1 MALDAIPS
9 SQNTKKP
16 MVYAAR
22 RCSITASPWYMI
34 SSGSNRVV
42 KTMSAMPATRKDGHK
57 MWIRRCIMAC
67 SSSGWTSFFGIVHL
81 ALVPDQQ
88 IDRHTDDEEDG
99 KQAQEADRAAEQQIE
114 YYVHFILPVVDERL
128 SRMTA

>member
-34 SSGSNRVV
+34 SNGSNKVV
-42 KTMSAMPATRKDGHK
+42 KTMSAMPATRKDGHR
-57 MWIRRCIMAC
+57 MWIRRCIMAY
-67 SSSGWTSFFGIVHL
+67 SSSGWTSFFGVVHL
-81 ALVPDQQ
+81 ALVPVFL
-88 IDRHTDDEEDG
+88 G
-99 KQAQEADRAAEQQIE
+99 VCLVVVVVVGFLVLEADRAAE
-114 YYVHFILPVVDERL
+114 
-128 SRMTA
+128 

>member
-34 SSGSNRVV
+34 SSGSNMVV
-42 KTMSAMPATRKDGHK
+42 LFLLVLLVFWLVPHR
-57 MWIRRCIMAC
+57 MWIRRCIMAY
-67 SSSGWTSFFGIVHL
+67 SSSGWTSFFGVVHL
-81 ALVPDQQ
+81 ALVPDHQG
-88 IDRHTDDEEDG
+88 DRHADDEEDG
-99 KQAQEADRAAEQQIE
+99 KQAQEADRAAE
-114 YYVHFILPVVDERL
+114 
-128 SRMTA
+128 

>member
-1 MALDAIPS
+1 MALDARPS

-34 SSGSNRVV
+34 SSGSNKVV
-42 KTMSAMPATRKDGHK
+42 KTMSAMPDTRKAGHR

-67 SSSGWTSFFGIVHL
+67 SSSGRTSFFGIVHL
-81 ALVPDQQ
+81 ALVPDLQG
-88 IDRHTDDEEDG
+88 DRHSDDEEDG
-99 KQAQEADRAAEQQIE
+99 KQAHEADLAAE
-114 YYVHFILPVVDERL
+114 
-128 SRMTA
+128 